1 MAATSRTH
9 DPADVDLGMNDWIL
23 TDSQEQLLDELA
35 DASGDFPKSVKY
47 KVHTCPNLYISCW
60 FIQAHCISESR

>member
-1 MAATSRTH
+1 MAATSTSRTH

-35 DASGDFPKSVKY
+35 DASTIGDFPKSAEVQGT
-47 KVHTCPNLYISCW
+47 HTP
-60 FIQAHCISESR
+60 